1 MSRAGCPY
9 DNAMAES
16 FMKTL
21 KAEEVDAAEYRDLTD
36 ARNAIAGFVDQ
47 VYNRQRL
54 HSALSYRPPEEFERI
69 HETAIGLPSDREA
82 TTIAVP

>member
-21 KAEEVDAAEYRDLTD
+21 KHEEVDASDLQEVVLDGRCDPLQAWT
-36 ARNAIAGFVDQ
+36 
-47 VYNRQRL
+47 
-54 HSALSYRPPEEFERI
+54 
-69 HETAIGLPSDREA
+69 
-82 TTIAVP
+82 